1 MKCPQCGFENR
12 PNARFCKKC
21 GHNLQAEEEP
31 LVRSQTSNST
41 VCPFCGG
48 TIKPNARFC
57 PRCGEKLSD
66 EAFTSPTAAQ
76 PQPSASAPQP
86 SADQPAGGY
95 AQPPHQP
102 PPPSDEPQPAEDSLP
117 RWLIWAGGALAFL
130 CIIGLVVG
138 GIKFGPGFFG
148 SQEEPTPPT
157 ATPTSSP
164 QPSGTITPTTTP
176 TITPTTPSPTSK
188 PQISLVV
195 SSNTIQRG
203 NQITVTITVTNTN
216 AITLSNLRYQLIGE
230 WGDYLELT
238 TDEMVKSEGKLA
250 PQTSQSGTFQL
261 QARDV
266 GKAIAI
272 LQGYVLMDKP
282 TDEVVG
288 DVSNVET
295 ISIKQ

>member
-1 MKCPQCGFENR
+1 
-12 PNARFCKKC
+12 
-21 GHNLQAEEEP
+21 
-31 LVRSQTSNST
+31 
-41 VCPFCGG
+41 
-48 TIKPNARFC
+48 
-57 PRCGEKLSD
+57 
-66 EAFTSPTAAQ
+66 
-76 PQPSASAPQP
+76 
-86 SADQPAGGY
+86 
-95 AQPPHQP
+95 
-102 PPPSDEPQPAEDSLP
+102 
-117 RWLIWAGGALAFL
+117 LAFL

-164 QPSGTITPTTTP
+164 QPSGTITPTTTPTITP

-230 WGDYLELT
+230 LGDYLELT
-238 TDEMVKSEGKLA
+238 TDEMVKPEVKLA

-261 QARDV
+261 QARKV
-266 GKAIAI
+266 GKAI

-295 ISIKQ
+295 ISIKP